1 MSHTDGMY
9 VLYRGDD
16 VIDIGTCS
24 EIAERQGVKP
34 GTIYYYSTKAHCR
47 KVKDSP
53 HRLLSV
59 RVEE

>member
-34 GTIYYYSTKAHCR
+34 GTIYYYSTKAHCK

-53 HRLLSV
+53 
-59 RVEE
+59 